1 MVDVEVTSSG
11 GEDALSS
18 RVGRLHHLIERGRQ
32 EDGPDLILKSDLT
45 KIAATEVKLA
55 RLDGSLTL
63 LVQRDVDAPG
73 RRSTP
78 PAYGVGKRQ
87 LCEEDRQGDW
97 TWLARVTE
105 TNGADADGV
114 SMPAYVA
121 SVLCVV
127 VMWELAIRPRSISS
141 PTHTRL
147 LARLLIHSLTL
158 SFSSSPPCTHSLTR
172 SHTHRGPWQLRCT
185 VETKCEEIIAEVIE
199 HESYDDAVAA
209 RLKLIVNGRV
219 LQRGKALGEYLEA
232 GKGRTC
238 RVRNFDGTKRAPEH
252 LPQWKSAT
260 PFAGVVWVSSYP
272 GAAVPAATTTAEAVA
287 QL

>member
-1 MVDVEVTSSG
+1 M
-11 GEDALSS
+11 SS

-172 SHTHRGPWQLRCT
+172 SHTQRP
-185 VETKCEEIIAEVIE
+185 
-199 HESYDDAVAA
+199 VAA
-209 RLKLIVNGRV
+209 ALHGGDEVRRDHCRSDRARVVRRRGGSAAQAHCEWARPATRQGTRRV
-219 LQRGKALGEYLEA
+219 LRSGQ
-232 GKGRTC
+232 
-238 RVRNFDGTKRAPEH
+238 GTH
-252 LPQWKSAT
+252 LQSTK
-260 PFAGVVWVSSYP
+260 
-272 GAAVPAATTTAEAVA
+272 
-287 QL
+287 L